1 LNILIIIHYE
11 LTVTWLS
18 RKGPYILGKTD
29 EIRTKIERL
38 VQQEKLE
45 CFGIVRLGE
54 DPDFPR
60 FQEWMDRNLFAG
72 MNFLKNHQALRKDPR
87 GLGEHLKTAIIVGM
101 NYYQGDR
108 SQSVLKLQSPIIAQY
123 ARLTDYHRVIR
134 KKGERIIEG
143 LSDVFGKPV
152 SGRVTSDSAP
162 ILERSHAGRGGSGFI
177 GKNTC
182 FIHPKAGSFF
192 LLGEILIDA
201 DFSPTSDQV
210 VDPSQ
215 RTSAGGCG
223 TCMRCQVNCPTGA
236 LDEAWKL
243 DANKCLSYWSIE
255 HRGLIPI
262 EYWKW
267 FRIYLFGCDICQLV
281 CPYNRGSEQTP
292 HKELIKV
299 EAVADLFR
307 IAVMDQKDYEFMFGG
322 TPLTRAKKEGLIRNA
337 LIAMFVTNHAKL
349 QEALH
354 FLSASE
360 NLDPSVAGTIEQ
372 IKTQIADRSV

>member
-1 LNILIIIHYE
+1 MN
-11 LTVTWLS
+11 
-18 RKGPYILGKTD
+18 KD
-29 EIRTKIERL
+29 EFIRSEIERI
-38 VQQEKLE
+38 VRQEQLE

-60 FQEWMDRNLFAG
+60 FQEWMDQNLFAG
-72 MNFLKNHQALRKDPR
+72 MSFLKNHHALRKDPR
-87 GLGEHLKTAIIVGM
+87 GLGENLKTAIIVGM

-108 SQSVLKLQSPIIAQY
+108 AQGVLKLQSPIIAQY
-123 ARLTDYHRVIR
+123 ARLKDYHGVIK
-134 KKGERIIEG
+134 KKGERILAA
-143 LSDVFGKPV
+143 LSDVFEKPV

-162 ILERSHAGRGGSGFI
+162 ILERSHAARSGSGFI

-182 FIHPKAGSFF
+182 FIHPKTGSFF
-192 LLGEILIDA
+192 LLGEILIDI
-201 DFSPTSDQV
+201 DVTSNV
-210 VDPSQ
+210 KSAVNASV
-215 RTSAGGCG
+215 RTEEGGCG
-223 TCMRCQVNCPTGA
+223 TCKRCQVNCPTGA

-267 FRIYLFGCDICQLV
+267 FKIYLFGCDICQLV

-292 HKELIKV
+292 HSEIIKV

-307 IAVMDQKDYEFMFGG
+307 IAVMDQKDYELMFGG

-337 LIAMFVTNHAKL
+337 LISMSVTNHPRL
-349 QEALH
+349 QEAITQI
-354 FLSASE
+354 SASQT
-360 NLDPSVAGTIEQ
+360 LDQTVAGTIAQ
-372 IKTQIADRSV
+372 IRSQTVDQSV